1 MSRRRTKAFSSGD
14 LISTSVDTLRR
25 NCLKDTMIRVAG
37 QGGEKKANILATLAI
52 HIQAHVGPSRDKA
65 PVTPQSGVDFGL

>member
-14 LISTSVDTLRR
+14 RISTSVDALRR
-25 NCLKDTMIRVAG
+25 NILKDTMILVAW
-37 QGGEKKANILATLAI
+37 QGGEKKNPNILATLAI

-65 PVTPQSGVDFGL
+65 PVTPHR

>member
-14 LISTSVDTLRR
+14 RISTSVDALRR
-25 NCLKDTMIRVAG
+25 NILKDTMIVVAW
-37 QGGEKKANILATLAI
+37 QGGEKKKANILATLAI

-65 PVTPQSGVDFGL
+65 PVTPHR